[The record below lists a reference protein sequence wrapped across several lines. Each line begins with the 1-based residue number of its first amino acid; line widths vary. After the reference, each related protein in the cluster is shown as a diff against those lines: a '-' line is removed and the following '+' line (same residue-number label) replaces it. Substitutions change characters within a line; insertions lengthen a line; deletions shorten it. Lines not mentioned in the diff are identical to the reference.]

1 MDLFNCPTLMGKRSR
16 QQSASGGQKAE
27 RDPGF
32 GDPKPAH
39 QSKPQKRTVFTPEQ
53 AEVLNAFFERKQYV
67 DSCEKRY
74 LARSLGLEERQ
85 VQVWFKNR
93 RAKLARERRQ
103 NGNQNPQDQ
112 GASDKSLP
120 AQEPCDL
127 PGEPGSC
134 QRPLSSSFGNFSS
147 VDPTSSSHDL
157 HGMVPAQ
164 NPPAIHQVGPD
175 TQEIHQFQLT
185 TQEMEFL
192 TQHLSLFTLELNLS
206 MDHIQLPPTS

>member
-1 MDLFNCPTLMGKRSR
+1 MGKRSR

-32 GDPKPAH
+32 GDPKPAQ

-53 AEVLNAFFERKQYV
+53 VEVLNAFFERKQYV
-67 DSCEKRY
+67 DSSDKLH
-74 LARSLGLEERQ
+74 LAHKLGLEVQQ

-120 AQEPCDL
+120 AQVPYDL
-127 PGEPGSC
+127 PGDLGSC
-134 QRPLSSSFGNFSS
+134 QRPPSSSFGNFSS
-147 VDPTSSSHDL
+147 VDPTSSGHDQYW
-157 HGMVPAQ
+157 MVPAQ
-164 NPPAIHQVGPD
+164 NPSATYQLGPD
-175 TQEIHQFQLT
+175 TQEIHQNQLT
-185 TQEMEFL
+185 TQHINHPTWEP
-192 TQHLSLFTLELNLS
+192 HLSTL
-206 MDHIQLPPTS
+206 HAYPPTQQLDLLL